1 MKDKEFEKIY
11 NYAVKLL
18 KIRDRTENEL
28 KEKLIEKGYDVKK
41 IDEVLKK
48 LKNYSFINDEK
59 FVVNYIENQI
69 KKCKNL
75 KLIIEELKNKFKVD
89 GKLLNNINFEDIRKQ
104 LIENVVKL
112 IKKKYSLHNLQKIQN
127 FLLSKGFDFSEIE
140 EILNLL
146 ERGKGGKQR

>member
-89 GKLLNNINFEDIRKQ
+89 GKLLNNINFEGIRKQ

-146 ERGKGGKQR
+146 KRF

>member
-11 NYAVKLL
+11 NCAVKLL

-41 IDEVLKK
+41 IDEVLRK

-89 GKLLNNINFEDIRKQ
+89 SKLLNNINFEDIRKQ

-146 ERGKGGKQR
+146 KRF

>member
-146 ERGKGGKQR
+146 KRF

>member
-18 KIRDRTENEL
+18 EIRDRTENEL

-41 IDEVLKK
+41 IDEVLKN

-89 GKLLNNINFEDIRKQ
+89 CKLLNNINFEDIRKQ

-146 ERGKGGKQR
+146 EGEKGEKQR